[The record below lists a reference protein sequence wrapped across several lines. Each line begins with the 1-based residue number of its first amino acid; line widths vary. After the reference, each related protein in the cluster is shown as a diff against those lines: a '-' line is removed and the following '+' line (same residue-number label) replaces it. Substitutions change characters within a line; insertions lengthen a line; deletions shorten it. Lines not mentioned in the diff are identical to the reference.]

1 MIVKAG
7 LQVFDGEFLHAAAS
21 ADLVAFSPD
30 YAYTGGVPFGEAP
43 PLALNTPSGDNI
55 FAAIFTIA
63 VILLL
68 IRGLAWNQVKA
79 LLARG
84 WLTYQGTVEFGSVEE
99 RRTRYKNL
107 YIARI
112 DYSYSVNGE
121 YFSGYLERL
130 FFLEGS
136 ADKFIA
142 AMKGQ
147 PVFVRSNPN
156 HPERSA
162 LLQQDQPGGWPQ

>member
-1 MIVKAG
+1 M
-7 LQVFDGEFLHAAAS
+7 
-21 ADLVAFSPD
+21 
-30 YAYTGGVPFGEAP
+30 
-43 PLALNTPSGDNI
+43 ALYTPSGDDFFAFF
-55 FAAIFTIA
+55 FAAVVVIV
-63 VILLL
+63 VILGI
-68 IRGLAWNQVKA
+68 IRGLAWNRVKA

-84 WLTYQGTVEFGSVEE
+84 WLTHQGTVEFGSVEE

-121 YFSGYLERL
+121 YYSGYLERL
-130 FFLEGS
+130 YFLESS
-136 ADKFIA
+136 ADKFVA

-147 PVFVRSNPN
+147 MVFVRSNPS

-162 LLQQDQPGGWPQ
+162 LLKQDQPGGWPA

>member
-1 MIVKAG
+1 MFRI
-7 LQVFDGEFLHAAAS
+7 QAS
-21 ADLVAFSPD
+21 
-30 YAYTGGVPFGEAP
+30 
-43 PLALNTPSGDNI
+43 PLALFPNSGD
-55 FAAIFTIA
+55 IFTAILVIVA
-63 VILLL
+63 ILLV

-84 WLTYQGTVEFGSVEE
+84 WLTHQGTVEFGSVEE

-121 YFSGYLERL
+121 YYSGYMERL
-130 FFLEGS
+130 FFLESS
-136 ADKFIA
+136 ADKFVA

-147 PVFVRSNPN
+147 MVFVRSNPN
-156 HPERSA
+156 RPERSA
-162 LLQQDQPGGWPQ
+162 MLKQDQPGGWPA

>member
-1 MIVKAG
+1 MA
-7 LQVFDGEFLHAAAS
+7 L
-21 ADLVAFSPD
+21 FSI
-30 YAYTGGVPFGEAP
+30 
-43 PLALNTPSGDNI
+43 SGDDA
-55 FAAIFTIA
+55 FA
-63 VILLL
+63 VIFIVVVAALLV
-68 IRGLAWNQVKA
+68 RGLAWNQVKS

-84 WLTYQGTVEFGSVEE
+84 WLTHQGTVEFGSVEV

-107 YIARI
+107 YIARL
-112 DYSYSVNGE
+112 DYSYSVNGD

-136 ADKFIA
+136 ADKFVA

-147 PVFVRSNPN
+147 MVFVRSNPN

-162 LLQQDQPGGWPQ
+162 MLKQDQPGGWPA

>member
-1 MIVKAG
+1 M
-7 LQVFDGEFLHAAAS
+7 
-21 ADLVAFSPD
+21 
-30 YAYTGGVPFGEAP
+30 
-43 PLALNTPSGDNI
+43 ALYTPSGDDVFTAI
-55 FAAIFTIA
+55 FAIA
-63 VILLL
+63 LVLLL

-84 WLTYQGTVEFGSVEE
+84 WLTHQGTVEFGSVEE

-121 YFSGYLERL
+121 YYSGYLERV
-130 FFLEGS
+130 FFLERS
-136 ADKFIA
+136 ADRFVA

-147 PVFVRSNPN
+147 MVFVRSNPN
-156 HPERSA
+156 RPGRST
-162 LLQQDQPGGWPQ
+162 LLQQDQPGGWPA